1 MKFNTAIFYDIENL
15 IGGYGSGHMELL
27 LNLSLKQI
35 NLLIQEKGYGKIA
48 IRRGYADWSNTRL
61 CQLKS
66 DIVELGIEPRQLF
79 GFGKGGLKNASDIYM
94 VVDVMEVLFSKP
106 EIEHFVI
113 VSGDGGFSPLANKL
127 HEYGKVVV
135 GCAYRRQTNKLFE
148 ATTDEFIWLTDP
160 LGTAEGDKIPEHQ
173 PFTNTC
179 LIEYAS
185 IHRPVASWDKKIA
198 MDIGKE
204 IAAFM
209 AASVSL
215 ERRLNKEGVNV
226 SVFSELLRYRIPTWD
241 CHRIGYRRSVEFIA
255 EIIESSKLIMML
267 SSERDHRLVLPGVH
281 PEGYLDYKVY
291 MATHTVA
298 NYRKVLSEGLPA
310 FRQFDLSELTTVS
323 AFVCQH
329 HADFQSVNLNTI
341 TEKLMNKMGQ
351 DSLSVM
357 KSVTTLISA
366 NCFVKSDADAGNGQY
381 DSLSFVPRTNT
392 EVVEQVSAAMQ
403 QKLKKQVRTIDA
415 VVMKN
420 VFQ

>member
-1 MKFNTAIFYDIENL
+1 MAVLLNALIHVRLWQKQADRNHSHKCCYRINNYLMKFNTAIFYDIENL

-160 LGTAEGDKIPEHQ
+160 LGAADTDCTGTGFLLNCFHS
-173 PFTNTC
+173 C
-179 LIEYAS
+179 LS
-185 IHRPVASWDKKIA
+185 
-198 MDIGKE
+198 
-204 IAAFM
+204 
-209 AASVSL
+209 
-215 ERRLNKEGVNV
+215 
-226 SVFSELLRYRIPTWD
+226 SVF
-241 CHRIGYRRSVEFIA
+241 
-255 EIIESSKLIMML
+255 
-267 SSERDHRLVLPGVH
+267 
-281 PEGYLDYKVY
+281 
-291 MATHTVA
+291 
-298 NYRKVLSEGLPA
+298 
-310 FRQFDLSELTTVS
+310 
-323 AFVCQH
+323 
-329 HADFQSVNLNTI
+329 
-341 TEKLMNKMGQ
+341 
-351 DSLSVM
+351 
-357 KSVTTLISA
+357 
-366 NCFVKSDADAGNGQY
+366 
-381 DSLSFVPRTNT
+381 
-392 EVVEQVSAAMQ
+392 
-403 QKLKKQVRTIDA
+403 A
-415 VVMKN
+415 V
-420 VFQ
+420 